1 MVVPLQKLREVESI
15 DFEMHFDVTSKEFQ
29 KVKMFK
35 GSKSH
40 DEIGETAFT
49 TIKVPKRV
57 FEESKQSAV
66 QKLQAALSGPQS
78 R

>member
-1 MVVPLQKLREVESI
+1 
-15 DFEMHFDVTSKEFQ
+15 
-29 KVKMFK
+29 MFK

-66 QKLQAALSGPQS
+66 QKL
-78 R
+78 